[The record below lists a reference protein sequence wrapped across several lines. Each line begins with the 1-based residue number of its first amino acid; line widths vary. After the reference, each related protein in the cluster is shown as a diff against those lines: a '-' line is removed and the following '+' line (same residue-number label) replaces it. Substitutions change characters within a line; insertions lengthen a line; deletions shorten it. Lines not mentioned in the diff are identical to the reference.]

1 MTLVTRQQPG
11 DIAYPSS
18 IGFPLIH
25 IGCIAA
31 FWTGLTWHALTLAIV
46 LYLVRT
52 FAIGQAV
59 IATSPIA
66 PFARLT
72 SFSSARRQWAAKHRL
87 HHRHSD
93 TTADVHSPVQRGF
106 LYAHVGRTFVPRNDA
121 TDYAAVRDLTRYKE
135 LMWLDRHP
143 HLPRTIARHR
153 RVVPIRTRAASHSP
167 APEGPAACHNLL
179 SCAIQSRAYASVTEP
194 TAISG
199 RTPAPVI
206 STEKLSSSPW

>member
-66 PFARLT
+66 PFAGCVPPSGVGAVGKWPAGATVKSLAPAGHLST
-72 SFSSARRQWAAKHRL
+72 AA
-87 HHRHSD
+87 
-93 TTADVHSPVQRGF
+93 TVVNP
-106 LYAHVGRTFVPRNDA
+106 GRIGLRPRNSDPS
-121 TDYAAVRDLTRYKE
+121 T
-135 LMWLDRHP
+135 
-143 HLPRTIARHR
+143 PR
-153 RVVPIRTRAASHSP
+153 
-167 APEGPAACHNLL
+167 
-179 SCAIQSRAYASVTEP
+179 
-194 TAISG
+194 
-199 RTPAPVI
+199 
-206 STEKLSSSPW
+206 